1 MSIATHSS
9 SVAGGM
15 NRKPLILVYGDSI
28 ALPRQSEGIAPED
41 TMAELLA
48 AHYAELGRPRS
59 LYNRSDSGKTIT
71 DHRSKYEH
79 EVGLFSAGREDLFI
93 FQGGVVDCA
102 PRPLPPRLRRKL
114 ERKPAFIRKPI
125 IAFLKA
131 KRPLLLRWG
140 MSFRKVEPA
149 AFQSRAQEWFAD
161 AARRFGQVV
170 IFELPPVN
178 AAAESHSPGWQDSIV
193 LYNRLLAEV
202 VSSIEDS
209 RVLLV
214 PLHQWLW
221 NRRDDIDSYIC
232 PTDGHHLAKQGQ
244 RAAFELLRESLKL

>member
-79 EVGLFSAGREDLFI
+79 DVGLFSAGREDLFI

-114 ERKPAFIRKPI
+114 ERKPAFIRRLSSRARKSGLRTRPG
-125 IAFLKA
+125 ASGRWSFL
-131 KRPLLLRWG
+131 
-140 MSFRKVEPA
+140 SFRPSTPRRKVIRPA
-149 AFQSRAQEWFAD
+149 GRTASFFITGCSPRWFPRSKIHASFWCLCINGFGIVATISTATSVPRMAITWRSRDSAPPLSCFGSRSSFRRHLIFCLFQLE
-161 AARRFGQVV
+161 
-170 IFELPPVN
+170 
-178 AAAESHSPGWQDSIV
+178 
-193 LYNRLLAEV
+193 
-202 VSSIEDS
+202 
-209 RVLLV
+209 
-214 PLHQWLW
+214 
-221 NRRDDIDSYIC
+221 
-232 PTDGHHLAKQGQ
+232 
-244 RAAFELLRESLKL
+244 